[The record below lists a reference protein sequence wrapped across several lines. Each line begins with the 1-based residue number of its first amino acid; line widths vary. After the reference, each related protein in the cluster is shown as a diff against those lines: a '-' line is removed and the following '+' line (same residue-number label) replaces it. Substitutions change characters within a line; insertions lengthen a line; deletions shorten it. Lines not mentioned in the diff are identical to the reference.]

1 MVTKRPVLHVLDLR
15 RNVKNTKTSMG
26 VFVAKGWGGG
36 EGGGEEEV
44 KHVNEE

>member
-1 MVTKRPVLHVLDLR
+1 MLHVLGTHLR

-36 EGGGEEEV
+36 RGEEGGGEEEV
-44 KHVNEE
+44 KHVNQE